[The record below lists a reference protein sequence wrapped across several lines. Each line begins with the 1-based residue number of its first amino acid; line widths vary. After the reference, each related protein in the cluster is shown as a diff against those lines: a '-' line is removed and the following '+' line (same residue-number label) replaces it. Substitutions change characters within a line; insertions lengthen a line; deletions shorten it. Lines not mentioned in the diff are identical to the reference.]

1 MRTDFVKP
9 YTDSDEGK
17 IANDILRRCVHCGF
31 CNATCP
37 TYQLLG
43 DELDGP
49 RGRIYLIKQMLEG
62 KEVSEKSQLHLDRC
76 LICRACET
84 TCPSGVEYSR
94 LLEIGQQL
102 VETKVPRPAWQRL
115 KRSVF
120 NKVLPNVQR
129 FRWLLALGRWFK
141 YVVPTHLESGLE
153 VKKPRLSFPASTHA
167 KKMLLLKGC
176 VQSQLAPDINR
187 AAAQVADRL
196 GITLVEEPENN
207 TCCGAVSQHLAKTD
221 DAAQTMRRNIDRW
234 WPLIEEGI
242 EAIVVTASGCAP
254 HVKNYGYLLRSDARY
269 GEKARRVSALAK
281 DISEVVTSVDA
292 GALKVLAEPQKLAF
306 QSPCTLQHG
315 QQLDGVVESLLQRL
329 GYELVPVADAHLCCG
344 AAGTYALL
352 QTAISEQ
359 LLINKL
365 TALEKHQPQMI
376 ATANIG
382 CLKHLQRDASVP
394 VKHWI
399 ELVAENN
406 L

>member
-1 MRTDFVKP
+1 MRTAFVKA
-9 YTDSDEGK
+9 YAESEDGK
-17 IANDILRRCVHCGF
+17 IANDIMRRCVHCGF

-49 RGRIYLIKQMLEG
+49 RGRIYLIKQILEG
-62 KEVSEKSQLHLDRC
+62 KQVSQKSQLHLDRC

-94 LLEIGQQL
+94 LLEIGQEL
-102 VETKVPRPAWQRL
+102 VEAKVTRGIWQRL
-115 KRSVF
+115 KRSVY
-120 NKVLPNVQR
+120 NKVLPNIQGY
-129 FRWLLALGRWFK
+129 RWLLAVGRLFK
-141 YVVPTHLESGLE
+141 YVIPSHLESGLD
-153 VKKPRLSFPASTHA
+153 VKKPRLQFPKANHE

-187 AAAQVADRL
+187 AAAHVVDRL
-196 GITLVEEPENN
+196 GVSLIEETADN
-207 TCCGAVSQHLAKTD
+207 TCCGAVSQHLVKTG
-221 DAAQTMRRNIDRW
+221 DALQIMRNNIDRW
-234 WPLIEEGI
+234 WPLIEGGI

-254 HVKNYGYLLRSDARY
+254 HVKNYGHLLRNDSRY
-269 GEKARRVSALAK
+269 AEKARRVSTLAK
-281 DISEVVTSVDA
+281 DLSEVVNALDTSQ
-292 GALKVLAEPQKLAF
+292 LKELAQPEKVAF
-306 QSPCTLQHG
+306 HSPCSLQHG
-315 QQLDGVVESLLQRL
+315 QKLAGVVESLMQKL
-329 GYELVPVADAHLCCG
+329 GYELAPVKDAHICCG

-352 QTAISEQ
+352 QKDISEQ
-359 LLINKL
+359 LLINKMA
-365 TALEKHQPQMI
+365 ALEKSQPQVI

-399 ELVAENN
+399 ELLAEKN